1 MKKHANKPNYLIYH
15 YNILMNTY
23 NEIYIKY
30 EDDHELFNSLSKEE
44 KIFVYLMMRASL
56 PFNRIYRDQNHRHNN
71 EIIELF
77 EFMYQNKKIIEWFD
91 YIYNKKNNG
100 DSTLFKDIETYLVY
114 LWTNHGIYFLKDQS
128 KHKRTPE
135 KLKLTK
141 LTEEILDNL
150 LRNLKYPKPYQHLF
164 PTIFNTELE
173 EEMVVSGNIEQ
184 SGNNYYEKGFT
195 EDMYEKMP
203 ENIKNKINA
212 YFTKTQPYHTQLSV
226 NDKYGEELKV
236 TVYWLQQALTHIK
249 QYPIIFD
256 EHMVNSMEHMIDF
269 LTTGNEE
276 SFKKYSIEWLKTKSK
291 LDYNMGFIEQYHDPK
306 QIRGHASAEITIQ
319 TTNMEKLNNVL
330 LEIESRIP
338 IPNEYKRT
346 VDNSTILNVSVN
358 QQLFGAGD
366 YGTMQNT
373 AAYNLPN
380 YSDLR
385 EKYGSKQIL
394 YKMMDPVILDQNI
407 WNQLVKD
414 EKLFS
419 DLWDLQVLLHELS
432 HGSGKLYLHTSDT
445 GESYPV
451 TDDNLTSLIGND
463 YSALEELRAE
473 INALYISIA
482 EMDILNQH
490 NMYKDWYKQMGE
502 EKLKKYCIIEMTRH
516 FFRRLIPQG
525 EYFTEI
531 KGSHCR
537 ANTIITNYIL
547 DGGGIKITDEV
558 KVVDR
563 EEFHILGIEVV
574 DFNKAFNSTVKLL
587 QLVQE
592 IKSTANKKKCDELF
606 DKYTTYPITID
617 QAIQYRK
624 YVMDIQTKL
633 NGSIKSTARIY
644 SNFQPIILNNQLVD
658 VIVGNEQDIFE
669 QNLHYNKLMMSNE
682 LI

>member
-1 MKKHANKPNYLIYH
+1 
-15 YNILMNTY
+15 MNTY
-23 NEIYIKY
+23 NEIYIRY
-30 EDDHELFNSLSKEE
+30 EDDHELFNTLSKEE

-77 EFMYQNKKIIEWFD
+77 EFLYQNKKIIEWFD
-91 YIYNKKNNG
+91 DVYNKKNEG
-100 DSTLFKDIETYLVY
+100 STLLKDIETYLVY

-135 KLKLTK
+135 KLKLTN

-150 LRNLKYPKPYQHLF
+150 SRNLKYPKPYKHLF

-195 EDMYEKMP
+195 ENMYNKIP

-212 YFTKTQPYHTQLSV
+212 YFTKIPPYHTQWSV
-226 NDKYGEELKV
+226 NDKYSEELKV
-236 TVYWLQQALTHIK
+236 TVYWLQKALTHITQEK
-249 QYPIIFD
+249 CKNIFD
-256 EHMVNSMEHMIDF
+256 EHMVNSIKHMIDF

-276 SFKKYSIEWLKTKSK
+276 SFKQYSIEWLKTKSK

-319 TTNMEKLNNVL
+319 TTNMEKLNPVL
-330 LEIESRIP
+330 LDIESRIP

-366 YGTMQNT
+366 YGTMQIT

-394 YKMMDPVILDQNI
+394 YKKMEPMKLNPNV
-407 WNQLVKD
+407 WKQLVKD
-414 EKLFS
+414 EELLS
-419 DLWDLQVLLHELS
+419 DLWNTKVLLHELS
-432 HGSGKLYLHTSDT
+432 HGSGKLHLHATES
-445 GESYPV
+445 GEIFPV
-451 TDDNLTSLIGND
+451 TEDNLTQLIGKDN
-463 YSALEELRAE
+463 SALEELRAE
-473 INALYISIA
+473 INALYISITDL
-482 EMDILNQH
+482 DILNQH
-490 NMYKDWYKQMGE
+490 NLYKDWYN
-502 EKLKKYCIIEMTRH
+502 KLGKDKLQNYCIIEMCRH
-516 FFRRLIPQG
+516 FFIRLIPQSDN
-525 EYFTEI
+525 FAEI
-531 KGSHCR
+531 KGAHAR
-537 ANTIITNYIL
+537 ADTVITNYL
-547 DGGGIKITDEV
+547 LADGGIKITDEV
-558 KVVDR
+558 KVIDH

-574 DFNKAFNSTVKLL
+574 DFNKALDSVVKLL

-592 IKSTANKKKCDELF
+592 IKSTANGKKCNELF
-606 DKYTTYPITID
+606 SKYTTYPVSIE
-617 QAIQYRK
+617 QANQYRK
-624 YVMDIQTKL
+624 YVMNVHKKL
-633 NGSIKSTARIY
+633 NGSIKSTARIF
-644 SNFQPIILNNQLVD
+644 SNFQPIISDNQLVD
-658 VIVGNEQDIFE
+658 VIISDKQDIFE
-669 QNLHYNKLMMSNE
+669 QNMHYNKLMMSNE
-682 LI
+682 ICITIN